1 VSVACVGNARPVCV
15 ASEGCPASG
24 HRTAA
29 SRLNTGML
37 AAAHGSGSGAFLT
50 SQAVSL
56 IALAVAIAG
65 FTVQIVTSD
74 LRRRITYGMPVSA
87 RLIDR
92 HVAPQNLRVLYRDQK
107 LDDPYVLE
115 IDLAYRGFKDIP
127 KSSFEGEPLCIDVGA
142 RIIDLLNKI
151 SHPEVRVPAEAVG
164 TELRVGPVVLRKGQA
179 MTFVV
184 LTDGPGAL
192 RMTGNPLA
200 GVKVRQEAQ
209 ARHQTRAFSLK
220 KIAGWAVVIFIA
232 FYLFTEPTTAAGAMR
247 GLFHLLNQA
256 ASSLATFLTWL

>member
-1 VSVACVGNARPVCV
+1 
-15 ASEGCPASG
+15 
-24 HRTAA
+24 
-29 SRLNTGML
+29 ML
-37 AAAHGSGSGAFLT
+37 ATAHGSGSGAFLT
-50 SQAVSL
+50 SQGVGL

-65 FTVQIVTSD
+65 LWVTIVTSD

-92 HVAPQNLRVLYRDQK
+92 QVAPQNLRVLYRDQE

-127 KSSFEGEPLCIDVGA
+127 KSSFEGEPLCIDLGT

-164 TELRVGPVVLRKGQA
+164 TELRVGPILLRKRQA
-179 MTFVV
+179 IKFVV

-192 RMTGNPLA
+192 GVVKNPLA
-200 GVKVRQEAQ
+200 GVKDRRDAQ
-209 ARHQTRAFSLK
+209 ARAQMLSLK
-220 KIAGWAVVIFIA
+220 KIVGWAVVIFIA
-232 FYLFTEPTTAAGAMR
+232 YYLFTEPAGAHNAIQ
-247 GLFHLLNQA
+247 GIFNVLNQA
-256 ASSLATFLTWL
+256 GKSLATFLTSL